1 MYVGV
6 AQICYTKIHIALVKN
21 SFLDFYLISLFL
33 DFLSSYG
40 ARDLA
45 AKEIVPVLPR
55 FCQTNPCNGEI
66 QGNWLHKSE
75 LFLNSRLDENRRPGA
90 MRKKIYGFLC
100 FFLVIFVHFHY
111 FYRLAKYIVAYLC
124 HQLPFK
130 TKIVWILA
138 PIQILAHVYIL

>member
-1 MYVGV
+1 M
-6 AQICYTKIHIALVKN
+6 AIWSPEIWLKKK
-21 SFLDFYLISLFL
+21 
-33 DFLSSYG
+33 LSQSCQK
-40 ARDLA
+40 
-45 AKEIVPVLPR
+45 AK
-55 FCQTNPCNGEI
+55 
-66 QGNWLHKSE
+66 
-75 LFLNSRLDENRRPGA
+75 RPGA

-100 FFLVIFVHFHY
+100 FFIVIFVHFHY